1 MNRQDAQIA
10 KSMRREWMRVRAN
23 GGEPSQSRR
32 YTADFNRRSRR
43 FAQISCIA
51 IEESEAAALGF
62 LAEAIED

>member
-1 MNRQDAQIA
+1 
-10 KSMRREWMRVRAN
+10 MRVCAN